1 MDSSPFLIGIYVPRW
16 ERQNFTATKK
26 EESVNKIS
34 AINAVVKTFSIDLAK
49 NKLQVHGFDAK
60 HERCFARALS
70 RTQAAELFR
79 GLGRPVKVVM
89 EACSSAHY
97 WGRQLLALGHEV
109 ALIPPQFV
117 TPLRI
122 GNKTDGNDA
131 DAIYEAAQRL
141 KCRPVPVK
149 SIEQQDLMLTQLERD
164 RLVKQRTALTNQLR
178 GILAERGRVFGKGLK
193 ALREGLREVL
203 ARSPD
208 QEVTTY
214 CLEWLQIQLA
224 DWQRLDER
232 ITDCDRRMNRDFRA
246 HPRCQQLMEVDGI
259 GLQTAL
265 CFFAL
270 VGDGAQFASG
280 RACGSWIGLT
290 PLEASS
296 GERRFLGAI
305 TKRGDSTLRWLLV
318 NGGRTL
324 AAQAKRKAK
333 HGLPLNERDT
343 WLLGLIQRG
352 GFNKAAVAMA
362 NKNARILW
370 AMLRTGEAFR
380 SPLMAA

>member
-1 MDSSPFLIGIYVPRW
+1 V
-16 ERQNFTATKK
+16 
-26 EESVNKIS
+26 
-34 AINAVVKTFSIDLAK
+34 
-49 NKLQVHGFDAK
+49 
-60 HERCFARALS
+60 
-70 RTQAAELFR
+70 
-79 GLGRPVKVVM
+79 
-89 EACSSAHY
+89 
-97 WGRQLLALGHEV
+97 
-109 ALIPPQFV
+109 
-117 TPLRI
+117 

-131 DAIYEAAQRL
+131 DAIYEASLRP

-149 SIEQQDLMLTQLERD
+149 AIEQQDLMLTQLERD
-164 RLVKQRTALTNQLR
+164 RLIKQRTALTNQVR
-178 GILAERGRVFGKGLK
+178 AVLAERGLVFGKGLK
-193 ALREGLREVL
+193 TLREGMREVL

-208 QEVTTY
+208 QEVTAP
-214 CLEWLQIQLA
+214 CLEWLQIQLT
-224 DWQRLDER
+224 DWQHLDER
-232 ITDCDRRMNRDFRA
+232 LKDCERRMNRDFRA
-246 HPRCQQLMEVDGI
+246 HPRCQQLQEVDGI

-265 CFFAL
+265 FFFAL
-270 VGDGAQFASG
+270 VGDGSQFASG
-280 RACGSWIGLT
+280 RACGSWVGLT
-290 PLEASS
+290 PLESSS

-333 HGLPLNERDT
+333 HGLPLNARDT

-370 AMLRTGEAFR
+370 AMLRSGEAFR

>member
-1 MDSSPFLIGIYVPRW
+1 MCHAGSV
-16 ERQNFTATKK
+16 NFTATKE

-34 AINAVVKTFSIDLAK
+34 AINAAVKTFAIDLAK
-49 NKLQVHGFDAK
+49 LKLQVHGYDHAGQ
-60 HERCFARALS
+60 RCFAKALS
-70 RTQAAELFR
+70 RIQTTALFLD
-79 GLGRPVKVVM
+79 LGRPVKVVM
-89 EACSSAHY
+89 EACSSGHY

-117 TPLRI
+117 KPLRI

-131 DAIYEAAQRL
+131 DAIYEASLRP

-149 SIEQQDLMLTQLERD
+149 AIEQQDLMLTQLERD
-164 RLVKQRTALTNQLR
+164 RLIKQRTALTNQMR
-178 GILAERGRVFGKGLK
+178 GVLAERGLVFGKGLK
-193 ALREGLREVL
+193 ALSEGLREVL

-208 QEVTTY
+208 EEVTAR
-214 CLEWLQIQLA
+214 CLEWLQTQLT

-232 ITDCDRRMNRDFRA
+232 LKDCERRMNRDFRS
-246 HPRCQQLMEVDGI
+246 HPRCQPLKEADGI
-259 GLQTAL
+259 GVQTAL
-265 CFFAL
+265 CFLAL
-270 VGDGAQFASG
+270 VGDGSQFASG
-280 RACGSWIGLT
+280 RALGAWVGLT

-333 HGLPLNERDT
+333 NGLPLNERDT
-343 WLLGLIQRG
+343 WLLGLIQRA

-370 AMLRTGEAFR
+370 AMLRNGEAFR

>member
-1 MDSSPFLIGIYVPRW
+1 M
-16 ERQNFTATKK
+16 
-26 EESVNKIS
+26 NKIS

-49 NKLQVHGFDAK
+49 SKLQVHGFDANGQ
-60 HERCFARALS
+60 RCFARALS
-70 RTQAAELFR
+70 RTQTTALFR
-79 GLGRPVKVVM
+79 DLGRPVKVVM
-89 EACSSAHY
+89 EACSSGHY

-131 DAIYEAAQRL
+131 DAIYEAALRL

-149 SIEQQDLMLTQLERD
+149 AIEQQDLMLTQLERD

-178 GILAERGRVFGKGLK
+178 GILAERGLVFGKGLK

-208 QEVTTY
+208 QEVTAR
-214 CLEWLQIQLA
+214 CLDWLQAQLF

-232 ITDCDRRMNRDFRA
+232 LKDCDTRMRHDLRD

-265 CFFAL
+265 FFFAL
-270 VGDGAQFASG
+270 VGDGSQFASG
-280 RACGSWIGLT
+280 RACGSWVGLT

-305 TKRGDSTLRWLLV
+305 TKRGDRTLRWLLV

-324 AAQAKRKAK
+324 AAQAQRKAK

>member
-1 MDSSPFLIGIYVPRW
+1 M
-16 ERQNFTATKK
+16 
-26 EESVNKIS
+26 NKIS

-49 NKLQVHGFDAK
+49 SKLQVHGFDAS
-60 HERCFARALS
+60 HRRCFAKTLS
-70 RTQAAELFR
+70 RTQTTALFR
-79 GLGRPVKVVM
+79 DLGRPVKVVM
-89 EACSSAHY
+89 EACSSGHY

-117 TPLRI
+117 TPLRV

-131 DAIYEAAQRL
+131 DAIYEASLRP
-141 KCRPVPVK
+141 KCGPVPVK
-149 SIEQQDLMLTQLERD
+149 AIEQQDLMLTQLERD
-164 RLVKQRTALTNQLR
+164 RLIKQRTALTNQIR
-178 GILAERGRVFGKGLK
+178 GILAERGWVFGKGLK

-208 QEVTTY
+208 QEVTAR
-214 CLEWLQIQLA
+214 CLDWLQAQLF

-232 ITDCDRRMNRDFRA
+232 LKDCDTRMRRDLRD

-265 CFFAL
+265 FFFAL
-270 VGDGAQFASG
+270 VGDGSQFASG
-280 RACGSWIGLT
+280 RACGSWVGLT

-305 TKRGDSTLRWLLV
+305 TKRGDRTLRWLLV

-324 AAQAKRKAK
+324 AAQAQRKAK